1 MISLGNLVNMFLSDV
16 FLYRENIFQMAWCNI
31 NLHRFKFLGHLVCL
45 YQYCL
50 YPTNATFFWQ
60 FFMICVKFTVA
71 ATFHFRYQNGAMVS
85 DSFAYRKTKSC
96 RQHDLYVLGLTFEE
110 YCLRVPSRNRERCNK
125 IICNI
130 TIYKT
135 LKISELKTLK
145 LPLSDWN
152 T

>member
-1 MISLGNLVNMFLSDV
+1 MVISLGNLVNMFLSDV

-45 YQYCL
+45 YLYCL

-96 RQHDLYVLGLTFEE
+96 GQHGLYVLKFILKSSACV
-110 YCLRVPSRNRERCNK
+110 CLAIIGTDATK
-125 IICNI
+125 IY
-130 TIYKT
+130 TM
-135 LKISELKTLK
+135 
-145 LPLSDWN
+145 
-152 T
+152 